1 MATGSLNSNLTLHKE
16 SDMNTERTFPRIANI
31 YGAGLSA
38 QATDIELQLLARYDF
53 LIGGLRYD
61 PADKE
66 NRKALNARIR
76 RLRELNP
83 DILIIDFSIS
93 APYWSPSRAP
103 QPPEEAFL
111 RTVEGERINGWPGTQ
126 MLNWSRPETVDF
138 MVERVPERIEGLDLD
153 GFFIDC
159 MFEHFDSWA
168 VEIESRKPVQID
180 ADGDG
185 VEDSRASLDAAWKQ
199 GKLQLMGKLR
209 GLLGDEIVIMINAQ
223 RAGDFAR
230 PLVNGNYLEDY
241 IDFTI
246 THNWDWKTVL
256 DLYLGWCAAPH
267 QPNCTTINAT
277 SSYWPEYNA
286 RRRLPYDECCD
297 ILEHGYEQLQ
307 PMRFGLATALMG
319 DGFYGFDLNTRWR
332 GQHWWYAEFDA
343 PLGAARG
350 PGAPTGDGTWHRE
363 FENGLVVVNP
373 RPHRVHHKLPR
384 TYRDYTTGW
393 SGQEFVI
400 PARDGR
406 IYFPVGSIY

>member
-1 MATGSLNSNLTLHKE
+1 MDNEK
-16 SDMNTERTFPRIANI
+16 TFPRIANI
-31 YGAGLSA
+31 YGGQLGPD
-38 QATDIELQLLARYDF
+38 ATEVELRMLARYDL
-53 LIGGLRYD
+53 LIGGIRAPED
-61 PADKE
+61 RAGRE
-66 NRKALNARIR
+66 RINAHIA

-83 DILIIDFSIS
+83 GMIIIDFAIS
-93 APYWSPSRAP
+93 APYWSPSRSP

-111 RTVEGERINGWPGTQ
+111 HTVEGERINGWPGTE
-126 MLNWSRPETVDF
+126 MLNFARPEAADF
-138 MVERVPERIEGLDLD
+138 LAERVPERIAGLDLD

-168 VEIESRKPVQID
+168 VEIETRKPVQID

-199 GKLQLMGKLR
+199 GKLRLMEKLR
-209 GLLGDEIVIMINAQ
+209 QMLGDEMVIMINAQ

-256 DLYLGWCAAPH
+256 DLYLGWCDVPH
-267 QPNCTTINAT
+267 RPNCTTINAT

-286 RRRLPYDECCD
+286 ALRLPYDECCD
-297 ILEHGYEQLQ
+297 ILERGYDQLQ

-343 PLGAARG
+343 PLGKALGAGG
-350 PGAPTGDGTWHRE
+350 PYGDGTWRRE

-373 RPHRVHHKLPR
+373 RPHRVHLR
-384 TYRDYTTGW
+384 FERFYRDFTTGW
-393 SGQEFVI
+393 SGEEFVI

-406 IYFPVGSIY
+406 IYFPVGLGVPARGTS